1 MEKKTI
7 EALGMSEE
15 QAVYEIEFMRA
26 FDKFLLEELGADN
39 YGQLCLKFSRIKAE
53 EELRAAGNPEELI
66 RAIIDGARPSNETPL
81 N

>member
-7 EALGMSEE
+7 EALGMNEE

-39 YGQLCLKFSRIKAE
+39 YGQLCLKFSKIKAE

-66 RAIIDGARPSNETPL
+66 RAIIDGARPSHATPL

>member
-15 QAVYEIEFMRA
+15 QAVCEIEFMRA
-26 FDKFLLEELGADN
+26 FDKFLLEELGAEA
-39 YGQLCLKFSRIKAE
+39 YVALWLVFSIIKVKE
-53 EELRAAGNPEELI
+53 EKRAAAQKLI
-66 RAIIDGARPSNETPL
+66 RAKIDGARPNNETPL

>member
-15 QAVYEIEFMRA
+15 QAAYEIEFMRA

-66 RAIIDGARPSNETPL
+66 RAILDGVRPNNETPL